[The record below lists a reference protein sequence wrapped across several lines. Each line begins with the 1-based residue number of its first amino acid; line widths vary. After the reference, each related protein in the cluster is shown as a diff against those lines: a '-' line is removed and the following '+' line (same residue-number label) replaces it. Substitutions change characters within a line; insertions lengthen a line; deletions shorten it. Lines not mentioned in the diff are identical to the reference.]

1 MFERDHS
8 VAAGSYSLGGP
19 TDILVF
25 IGSVLVFPNPILR
38 IAEQEAGGVHAIRVE
53 NLRDL
58 LTLARNPSFC
68 VRKVF
73 FDDHFVNDTLRSFDT
88 LRQDMPDAGWI
99 LAYRE
104 KAVAQR
110 LLRERSCEAH
120 LADILLLPMT
130 LSICPWASML
140 RLVLSGQFIA
150 SGDLIGPAEGEAA
163 PDDPVPP
170 SSQTNLMARFD
181 NAAACHAAEQQPRG
195 GKLDRRKVAPAL
207 MAMARTDPGLT
218 RREKEVLAHVS
229 QGGRNKT
236 IAHQMSLSEHTV
248 KLHLHNAIT
257 KIGAR
262 NRTEAATWYLSRQ
275 LGERDDL

>member
-1 MFERDHS
+1 MFERDHID
-8 VAAGSYSLGGP
+8 AASSNNLGGS

-25 IGSVLVFPNPILR
+25 VGSVLVFPNSILR
-38 IAEQEAGGVHAIRVE
+38 ISEQEAGGVHAIRVE
-53 NLRDL
+53 SLRDL
-58 LTLARNPSFC
+58 LTLARDSSFC
-68 VRKVF
+68 IRKVF
-73 FDDHFVNDTLRSFDT
+73 FDDHFTNETLRRFDT
-88 LRQDMPDAGWI
+88 LRQDIPDADWI
-99 LAYRE
+99 LAYRD
-104 KAVAQR
+104 KAVARR
-110 LLRERSCEAH
+110 LLRERARAAH
-120 LADILLLPMT
+120 LADILLLPMS
-130 LSICPWASML
+130 LSICPWSSML

-150 SGDLIGPAEGEAA
+150 SGDLIGMAEEAGA

-170 SSQTNLMARFD
+170 P
-181 NAAACHAAEQQPRG
+181 E
-195 GKLDRRKVAPAL
+195 KLDRMDSPGTAVVHQSPQSRLARPENSKAEGAQ
-207 MAMARTDPGLT
+207 MTMARTDPGLT

-275 LGERDDL
+275 MGERHDL